1 MRKMCIRCGLLA
13 KEIYTIFVYPIAW
26 LCNVCEEEI
35 HPDYET
41 LWVDLG
47 GEGGGA

>member
-1 MRKMCIRCGLLA
+1 MRKMCIRCFFFAEVVASQFL
-13 KEIYTIFVYPIAW
+13 FMIAW
-26 LCNVCEEEI
+26 LCPSCEEEI
-35 HPDYET
+35 YPDYET